1 MRKESKIM
9 SYEEFLQ
16 QIKNEI
22 TKQVPNSNQVMLNT
36 VLKNNN
42 CKLDAISIVDPKET
56 ITPNIYLNQYYEQY
70 QSGRDLRSIAELIIK
85 LSKERV
91 VPEKAMIPDV
101 TDFNSIAHLITYRL
115 VNWEKNRERLRTIP
129 YEDAEDLVKI
139 FYIVIKSDANG
150 ISSIPITDAL
160 MEKWYAVFINQLNE
174 YADKNTPVLFPAT
187 IRDMNE
193 VIKDM
198 VFKDLRDNSLES
210 MSQDDYDDIIN
221 MLNTNQKVNE
231 KMYVLS
237 NDRGI
242 NGASTL
248 LYPNVLYDFASS
260 IRMNFYILP
269 SSIHECILVPDTG
282 KLSKAALKEM
292 VKDVNDSHVSADEVL
307 SNEVYYYDLAT
318 DEFHIIPD

>member
-1 MRKESKIM
+1 
-9 SYEEFLQ
+9 
-16 QIKNEI
+16 
-22 TKQVPNSNQVMLNT
+22 
-36 VLKNNN
+36 
-42 CKLDAISIVDPKET
+42 
-56 ITPNIYLNQYYEQY
+56 
-70 QSGRDLRSIAELIIK
+70 
-85 LSKERV
+85 
-91 VPEKAMIPDV
+91 
-101 TDFNSIAHLITYRL
+101 
-115 VNWEKNRERLRTIP
+115 
-129 YEDAEDLVKI
+129 
-139 FYIVIKSDANG
+139 
-150 ISSIPITDAL
+150 
-160 MEKWYAVFINQLNE
+160 
-174 YADKNTPVLFPAT
+174 
-187 IRDMNE
+187 
-193 VIKDM
+193 
-198 VFKDLRDNSLES
+198 
-210 MSQDDYDDIIN
+210 